1 MNEETFKKILSL
13 IFKVIIKNNGFLSQ
27 LEIFR
32 DVRILMNE
40 YFSIKGKINFYTNI
54 RMRSDSKNCS
64 RQKRRFQRYP

>member
-40 YFSIKGKINFYTNI
+40 YFSIKGKIKFLQI
-54 RMRSDSKNCS
+54 
-64 RQKRRFQRYP
+64 